1 VYFNA
6 YSTQSHNSQSDLPEK
21 RVVKNALA
29 PTRIAYGGGQI
40 EFTVDMGAEVCRT
53 TRTRRSIA
61 DSSCKYA
68 TRLIIFR
75 GDFKVISVATYG
87 EVVEEPSVAEE
98 YEPRPLPVQTP
109 GYLPATVDLANT
121 STPTLLAEQLLSL
134 LSVVPPL
141 HLATRLIFS
150 LKPEDEEWDRDGF
163 PFLYTDL
170 DIDTEGI
177 LDLET
182 LVQSVSRPIRDDVSP
197 ESLSKFATRM
207 HDFLGSNVSL

>member
-1 VYFNA
+1 
-6 YSTQSHNSQSDLPEK
+6 
-21 RVVKNALA
+21 
-29 PTRIAYGGGQI
+29 
-40 EFTVDMGAEVCRT
+40 MAEVKMNLQLIWALRYVVPIPA
-53 TRTRRSIA
+53 RRRIYLH
-61 DSSCKYA
+61 SCKYA

-87 EVVEEPSVAEE
+87 EVVEEPSIAEE
-98 YEPRPLPVQTP
+98 YEPRPLPNPTP
-109 GYLPATVDLANT
+109 VYLSATVDLANST
-121 STPTLLAEQLLSL
+121 TPTLLAEQLLSL
-134 LSVVPPL
+134 LPVVPPL

-170 DIDTEGI
+170 DIDTE
-177 LDLET
+177 DLET

-207 HDFLGSNVSL
+207 HDSLGSNVSL